1 MTPVHLQLPRKLD
14 GKKTAAQWL
23 EASREGD
30 CILVGDCN
38 IDILKWNNPDAKLA
52 KLINILEN
60 NIITQGFTQLIKSPT
75 RFWPGCPSSIIDHI
89 WTNCPLKIRN
99 HRNITRSIS
108 DHNVT
113 EVTLA
118 SKSKFQN
125 VQESIVRK
133 KCTLSPGQ
141 LCEEME
147 KQDWTLLYNTDDVD
161 VAYNVLEENINRV
174 LDLAS
179 PMVKIQ
185 PSRTNKDWITNESRK
200 QFTIRDNLR
209 NVAARTGMDNDWR
222 EYKQQR
228 NKCALLAKNY
238 KKNYF
243 TKKYENCEAEG
254 NIGGMYSLTKKQ
266 LGWTSGNNPQTFL
279 LDGNTT
285 SSPKAMPEIQ
295 NNYFMDKVDKL
306 VEVLPD
312 SEDLPD
318 PLHHLKSAMNR
329 WEHRDKI
336 VKLTFKET
344 TEEEVKKL
352 IKKFKNYSSSFGH
365 DKLDSKTLKITS
377 SVLISQITR
386 VINLSNCKNLNFPT
400 NGI

>member
-1 MTPVHLQLPRKLD
+1 M
-14 GKKTAAQWL
+14 
-23 EASREGD
+23 
-30 CILVGDCN
+30 
-38 IDILKWNNPDAKLA
+38 
-52 KLINILEN
+52 
-60 NIITQGFTQLIKSPT
+60 
-75 RFWPGCPSSIIDHI
+75 
-89 WTNCPLKIRN
+89 
-99 HRNITRSIS
+99 
-108 DHNVT
+108 
-113 EVTLA
+113 
-118 SKSKFQN
+118 
-125 VQESIVRK
+125 
-133 KCTLSPGQ
+133 
-141 LCEEME
+141 
-147 KQDWTLLYNTDDVD
+147 
-161 VAYNVLEENINRV
+161 
-174 LDLAS
+174 
-179 PMVKIQ
+179 
-185 PSRTNKDWITNESRK
+185 
-200 QFTIRDNLR
+200 
-209 NVAARTGMDNDWR
+209 AARTGMDNDWR

-228 NKCALLAKNY
+228 NKCSLLAKND

-285 SSPKAMPEIQ
+285 SSPKAMAEIQ

-318 PLHHLKSAMNR
+318 PLHHLKSEMNR

-352 IKKFKNYSSSFGH
+352 IKKLKNSSSFGH

-386 VINLSNCKNLNFPT
+386 VINLSIVKSKFPNKWRIGKVVPLYKGKSLDQLVPSSYRPISLLPLISKLAERTIQSQIISHFNNNKLWNHNLHGYRKNRSSTTTLIQVADMLYEAADAKEIAEIITIDKSAAFDSVHPDLLLDKLRIYGLDDTALQWIRTYLQQRTQYVTIGGQNSTMRHVKRGVPQGSVLGPVLFSIFT
-400 NGI
+400 NELSEYHQGYKLQQHRTH